1 MVPRSLAPGVALVLF
16 AVTLWGL
23 SGVPVRL
30 LLNDGMSPLQ
40 VLYYTNLLA
49 LPLLAALLLV
59 APRSLRVA
67 RRALAGVLLVGVLG
81 GSVGFICYATAVAL
95 TSVSLATLLLYTSP
109 AWVTLLGWRFLGEAV
124 TRRRLAAV
132 GIAFL
137 GCALAARVYDPQ

>member
-30 LLNDGMSPLQ
+30 LLDDGMSPLQ
-40 VLYYTNLLA
+40 VVYYTNLLA
-49 LPLLAALLLV
+49 LPLLAALLLLV
-59 APRSLRVA
+59 VPRSLRVA

-95 TSVSLATLLLYTSP
+95 SSVSLA
-109 AWVTLLGWRFLGEAV
+109 
-124 TRRRLAAV
+124 
-132 GIAFL
+132 
-137 GCALAARVYDPQ
+137 